1 MDRIIRN
8 VPGMENIL
16 RCRDLPRFGTS
27 NKMDHIVLDKVLQLT
42 QASLKGNA
50 VILNTFEDLESPILS
65 QIRLHFPKLYTIGP
79 LHHHLNTMKKTTSSS
94 FNSNFFKV
102 DRTCM
107 TWLESQPL
115 KSVVYV
121 SFGSTTTMTREE
133 ILEFWHGLLDS
144 KKTFLWVIR
153 PNMVQEKGLI
163 KELEEKTSKERG
175 LIVEWAPQ
183 EEVLSH
189 KAIGAFLTHSG
200 WNSTLESVVCGVPM
214 ICWPYFSDQPLN
226 SRFVSEVWKLGLDMK
241 DVCDRNVVENMVNDI
256 MVNKKEEFSR
266 SAIEMADLASKS
278 VSPNGSSYNDLQNL
292 IQYIR
297 SISP

>member
-1 MDRIIRN
+1 MDRILRN

-16 RCRDLPRFGTS
+16 RCRDLPRFGTT
-27 NKMDHIVLDKVLQLT
+27 NKKDHIVLDKVLQLT
-42 QASLKGNA
+42 QQSFKVNA
-50 VILNTFEDLESPILS
+50 LILNTFEDLESPILS
-65 QIRLHFPKLYTIGP
+65 QIRLQVPKLYTIGP
-79 LHHHLNTMKKTTSSS
+79 LHHHLNTMKKTTSS

-102 DRTCM
+102 DKTCL
-107 TWLESQPL
+107 TWLDSQPS

-121 SFGSTTTMTREE
+121 SFGSITTMTREE
-133 ILEFWHGLLDS
+133 ILEFWHGLLNS

-175 LIVEWAPQ
+175 LIVEWVPQ

-226 SRFVSEVWKLGLDMK
+226 SRFVSKVWKLGLDMK

>member
-1 MDRIIRN
+1 MDRILRN

-16 RCRDLPRFGTS
+16 RCRDLPRFGTT
-27 NKMDHIVLDKVLQLT
+27 NKKDHIVLDKVLQLT
-42 QASLKGNA
+42 QQSFKVNA
-50 VILNTFEDLESPILS
+50 LILNTFEDLESPILS
-65 QIRLHFPKLYTIGP
+65 QIRLQVPKLYTIGP
-79 LHHHLNTMKKTTSSS
+79 LHHHLNTMKKTTSS

-102 DRTCM
+102 DKTCL
-107 TWLESQPL
+107 TWLDSQPS

-121 SFGSTTTMTREE
+121 SFGSITTMTREE
-133 ILEFWHGLLDS
+133 ILEFWHGLLNS

-175 LIVEWAPQ
+175 LIVEWVPQ

-214 ICWPYFSDQPLN
+214 ICWPYFADQQIN

-241 DVCDRNVVENMVNDI
+241 DVCDRIVVENMVNDI
-256 MVNKKEEFSR
+256 MVNKKDEFSR
-266 SAIEMADLASKS
+266 SAIEMVDLASKS
-278 VSPNGSSYNDLQNL
+278 VSPDGSSYNNLQNL

-297 SISP
+297 STSP

>member
-1 MDRIIRN
+1 MDRILRN

-16 RCRDLPRFGTS
+16 RCRDLPRFGTT
-27 NKMDHIVLDKVLQLT
+27 NKKDHIVLDKVLQLT
-42 QASLKGNA
+42 QQSFKVNA
-50 VILNTFEDLESPILS
+50 LILNTFEDLESPILS
-65 QIRLHFPKLYTIGP
+65 QIRLQVPKLYTIGP
-79 LHHHLNTMKKTTSSS
+79 LHHHLNTMKKTTSS

-102 DRTCM
+102 DKTCL
-107 TWLESQPL
+107 TWLDSQPS

-121 SFGSTTTMTREE
+121 SFGSITTMTREE
-133 ILEFWHGLLDS
+133 ILEFWHGLLNS

-175 LIVEWAPQ
+175 LIVEWVPQ

-214 ICWPYFSDQPLN
+214 ICWPYFADQQIN

-241 DVCDRNVVENMVNDI
+241 DVCDRNVVENMVTDI
-256 MVNKKEEFSR
+256 MVSKKDEFSR

-278 VSPNGSSYNDLQNL
+278 VSHDGSSYNNLQNL

-297 SISP
+297 STSP